1 VRTDFPCPWI
11 TWRGA
16 WCLLGWGPVGWRW
29 WGDWSRS
36 VGSLVDTCG
45 QGVCGGGQGGDDG
58 VSGEMTEAC
67 DVTERWKIKKVVNII
82 FVILKH

>member
-1 VRTDFPCPWI
+1 MV
-11 TWRGA
+11 
-16 WCLLGWGPVGWRW
+16 
-29 WGDWSRS
+29 
-36 VGSLVDTCG
+36 G